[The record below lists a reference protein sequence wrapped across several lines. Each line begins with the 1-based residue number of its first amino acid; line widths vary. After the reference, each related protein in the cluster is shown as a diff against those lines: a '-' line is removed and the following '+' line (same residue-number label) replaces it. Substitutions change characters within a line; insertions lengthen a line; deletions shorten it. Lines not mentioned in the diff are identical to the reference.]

1 MGPPRSPL
9 RVRMSCFR
17 LCLRARS
24 WCLSDIVAAR
34 DRRGQGATIPSGIAN
49 PCLSLLAAL
58 HFHRM
63 CSAQAD
69 VGNWRFRN
77 CSGLGLLPPLLD
89 PRFDLT
95 KIPRNASVCEIE
107 TSREETAHLKL
118 VDGCVAEWDDLTELL
133 TTDGICWWGRGQ
145 AAL

>member
-24 WCLSDIVAAR
+24 WRLSDIVAVR
-34 DRRGQGATIPSGIAN
+34 DRRGQGATIPNGIAN

-69 VGNWRFRN
+69 VGSRGFRN
-77 CSGLGLLPPLLD
+77 RSSQGFLPTLFD
-89 PRFDLT
+89 PRFDLN
-95 KIPRNASVCEIE
+95 KVPGNAPVCQIE
-107 TSREETAHLKL
+107 TSREAALHLKF
-118 VDGCVAEWDDLTELL
+118 VDGRVAERDDLTELL
-133 TTDGICWWGRGQ
+133 TPNGARLWGRGQ
-145 AAL
+145 GAP